1 MSKTAAERLRVAFI
15 GGGTMGEAI
24 LSAILGK
31 GLSRTTDV
39 GVSDVSEKR
48 LEYLRQK
55 YGVAVTGNN
64 RRAVENKDVVI
75 LAVKPQN
82 VAEVLAGLNN
92 CLQPGQLA
100 LSIIAG
106 ARMDTLCHGLNHRQ
120 LVRAMPNTPAQIG
133 EGMTAWTATPE
144 VTEGQKRQAR
154 SILGVMGE
162 ETYFDDEAYLNMA
175 TAISGSGPA
184 YFFLFVECLI
194 ESAVGI
200 GLPTDVAR
208 KLVLQTMLG
217 SGHLIQKTDTSPAEL
232 RQRVTSRGGTTAAA
246 LEQFEKGEF
255 NHLVR
260 QAVNAAFQRA
270 RELGG

>member
-1 MSKTAAERLRVAFI
+1 MSKTAAERLKAAFI

-24 LSAILGK
+24 LSAILDE
-31 GLSRTTDV
+31 GLSKPADV
-39 GVSDVSEKR
+39 CVSDVSEER
-48 LEYLRQK
+48 LKHLQQK
-55 YGVAVTGNN
+55 YGVAVTGDN
-64 RRAVENKDVVI
+64 RLAAEKKDVII
-75 LAVKPQN
+75 LAIKPQN
-82 VAEVLAGLNN
+82 TAEVLSGLSG

-106 ARMDTLCHGLNHRQ
+106 TRMDTLCQGLNHRQ

-133 EGMTAWTATPE
+133 EGMTVWTATPE
-144 VTEGQKRQAR
+144 VTERQKSRAR
-154 SILGVMGE
+154 SILSVMGE
-162 ETYFDDEAYLNMA
+162 EIYFDDEAYLNMA

-194 ESAVGI
+194 ESATDI
-200 GLPTDVAR
+200 GLPADVAK

-217 SGHLIQKTDTSPAEL
+217 SGQLIQKTDISPAEL
-232 RQRVTSRGGTTAAA
+232 RRRVTSKGGTTTAA

-255 NHLVR
+255 SRLVR
-260 QAVNAAFQRA
+260 QAVTAAFQRA